1 VFSDIHGNLPALEC
15 FINCTKGKVDQ
26 YICLGDVVNYGPWND
41 ECLELVLS
49 LPNIVLLEGNHER
62 LFLGLEPIE
71 HEIPLVQEF
80 YNSSEK
86 YFSRPDMISN
96 LQSYYRMDH
105 FLCTHTIDNKKIYAD
120 TDIQVNDDYLIGHTH
135 HQFIINRSG
144 KNIIN
149 CGSIGHNRGDS
160 ERLNYALFNT
170 VSGNISLHA
179 ETYPLGIFIR
189 ELESRGYSQR
199 CIDYYIRKQ
208 IEPDPENWTG
218 A

>member
-1 VFSDIHGNLPALEC
+1 VIIAVFSDVHGNLSALEC

-71 HEIPLVQEF
+71 REIPLVQEF
-80 YNSSEK
+80 YASSIK
-86 YFSRPDMISN
+86 YFSRYDMISN
-96 LQSYYRMDH
+96 LQSCYRMGR
-105 FLCTHTIDNKKIYAD
+105 FLCAHTISSKKIYAD
-120 TDIQVNDDYLIGHTH
+120 TDIQVDEDYMIGHTH

-149 CGSIGHNRGDS
+149 CGSIGQNRGDS

-170 VSGNISLHA
+170 VSGKVSLHA
-179 ETYPLGIFIR
+179 ETYPLGLFIR
-189 ELESRGYSQR
+189 ELEARGYSQY
-199 CIDYYIRKQ
+199 CINYYLGKK
-208 IEPDPENWTG
+208 TG
-218 A
+218 VIT